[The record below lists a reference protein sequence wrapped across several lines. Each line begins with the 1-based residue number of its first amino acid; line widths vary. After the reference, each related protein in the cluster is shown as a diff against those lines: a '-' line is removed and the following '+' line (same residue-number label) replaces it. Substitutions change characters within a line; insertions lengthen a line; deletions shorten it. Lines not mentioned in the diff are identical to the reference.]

1 MSKTIYSEDHQRI
14 VKKIRSTRIESG
26 LDQKQVAKLLGK
38 TQSFVSKVESGQR
51 KIDIVLLKEIAQ
63 IYKKPVD
70 YFLKN

>member
-14 VKKIRSTRIESG
+14 VNKLKNTRIEIG
-26 LDQKQVAKLLGK
+26 LDQKQVAKLLGR
-38 TQSFVSKVESGQR
+38 TQSFVSKIESGQR